1 MGPPSVR
8 DRSRGSRAWL
18 TTRAGR
24 HAAPDPRRGPT
35 VRTIAAAVA
44 LSCLCPLAPASGAD
58 SLSPLESRGAEVY
71 HRGASQS
78 GPPVFANV
86 GSSGLR
92 LPGTILPCAGCHG
105 PDGRGRPEGG
115 VDPVPVTWEHLTKA
129 YGHRHGGRREH
140 PAFTDAT
147 LKRAI
152 TQGIDP
158 AGNRLDPAMPR
169 FEMATD
175 DLEALIAY
183 MKHLGRETAPG
194 ITATTITLGV
204 LVPGVGPLAAAGDA
218 AAAVIQAYVG
228 EINAQAG
235 VYGRSIV
242 LRTERL
248 GGDAAAAVAAVDRLI
263 DEPVFALVGA
273 IPSPLQAPVAE
284 RVEVEGMPLFHLW
297 PPAAR
302 EAPDQRLYG
311 FYLLAGLK
319 QEALSLVEFADE
331 QLRLGR
337 PRAALIVASPQRD
350 GPVVEAV
357 QSRWADATRIDAP
370 TTADEARR
378 IARRLSADGVNL
390 ICVLARHDG
399 VAMLLDAAAAAGW
412 FPYVLVPGSLAGGGL
427 GKVSAGFDSKIF
439 LAYPLMPRDRD
450 PEYLQKLEALRAKTG
465 APPQHL
471 FSEAAAFVAVSVLVE
486 GLRSGGRGLT
496 RDALVAGVEK
506 LYLYR
511 TGLTPP
517 LTYGPNRRIGA
528 AEARIVRA
536 R

>member
-1 MGPPSVR
+1 VQ
-8 DRSRGSRAWL
+8 
-18 TTRAGR
+18 GR
-24 HAAPDPRRGPT
+24 RRRPT
-35 VRTIAAAVA
+35 VTIIISASLA
-44 LSCLCPLAPASGAD
+44 LFFVRPFAPTDGAEA
-58 SLSPLESRGAEVY
+58 LSPLESRGAVLY
-71 HRGASQS
+71 HDGASQS

-92 LPGTILPCAGCHG
+92 LPGTVLPCAGCHG

-129 YGHRHGGRREH
+129 YGHRHAGRREH
-140 PAFTDAT
+140 PAFTEAT

-152 TQGIDP
+152 TAGVDP
-158 AGNRLDPAMPR
+158 GGNQLDPAMPR
-169 FEMATD
+169 YEMATE

-194 ITATTITLGV
+194 VTATTIVVGV
-204 LVPGVGPLAAAGDA
+204 LVPGVGPLAAAGSA
-218 AAAVIQAYVG
+218 AAAIMQAYVD

-248 GGDAAAAVAAVDRLI
+248 GGNPASAIAAVDRLI

-273 IPSPLQAPVAE
+273 IPSPLQPLVGE
-284 RVEVEGMPLFHLW
+284 RVEVEGVPLFHLW

-302 EAPDQRLYG
+302 ETPDQRLYG

-319 QEALSLVEFADE
+319 QEALSLVEFVDE

-337 PRAALIVASPQRD
+337 PRPALVVASPHRD

-357 QSRWADATRIDAP
+357 KSRWADAMQIAAP
-370 TTADEARR
+370 TTVDEARR
-378 IARRLSADGVNL
+378 IARKLRAGGIDLV
-390 ICVLARHDG
+390 CVLARHEG
-399 VAMLLDAAAAAGW
+399 VAMLLDAAAADGW

-427 GKVSAGFDSKIF
+427 RQVPRGFGGKVF
-439 LAYPLMPRDRD
+439 LAYPVMPRDRD
-450 PEYLQKLEALRAKTG
+450 PEYLQRLEALRATTG
-465 APPQHL
+465 ATSQQM